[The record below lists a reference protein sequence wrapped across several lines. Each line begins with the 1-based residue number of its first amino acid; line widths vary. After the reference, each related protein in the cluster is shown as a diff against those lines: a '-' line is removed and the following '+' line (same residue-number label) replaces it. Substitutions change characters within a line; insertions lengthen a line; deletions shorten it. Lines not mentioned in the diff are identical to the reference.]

1 MVKSIQIFIIIKCLK
16 KAVIVSVY
24 LMILLKDENYY
35 PQLFEEKCVYIVKKK
50 KKKNNFTN
58 DELEISFD
66 KFYEE
71 ISAVDQGQNILKFQW
86 VRIIRFYQW

>member
-1 MVKSIQIFIIIKCLK
+1 
-16 KAVIVSVY
+16 
-24 LMILLKDENYY
+24 MILLKDENYD

-50 KKKNNFTN
+50 KQKNIFIN

-71 ISAVDQGQNILKFQW
+71 TSDVD
-86 VRIIRFYQW
+86 